1 MKFKMEIQNSKEIPY
16 EPSSL
21 NNLASPI
28 IPVYFFDDADDTLDE
43 LRDAVKTS
51 IEYLCPQDRFI
62 IEAVY
67 YEQITY
73 EALGER
79 LGVSNVHAWRLA
91 KNAIKNL
98 QCQLLT
104 NEYVNDYLNLGGGL
118 DDEKQ

>member
-1 MKFKMEIQNSKEIPY
+1 MKFKMEINNNKEIPF
-16 EPSSL
+16 EPSAMRFLPQTQS
-21 NNLASPI
+21 
-28 IPVYFFDDADDTLDE
+28 IPVYFFDDADEGLSE
-43 LRDAVKTS
+43 LREIVKDC

-62 IEAVY
+62 IEAIY

-73 EALGER
+73 ETLGER

-104 NEYVNDYLNLGGGL
+104 NEYVSDYLNLGGGL
-118 DDEKQ
+118 EQE